1 MSVDFGYFRRWFGNF
16 AVTDNRALAATDFTA
31 FSVTTPVDPRLPG
44 GGGNVISGF
53 YDANRIVAQD
63 NYFTSA
69 SSYGSQIQHW
79 NGIDL
84 TANIRPGQGM
94 LLQGG
99 LSTGRTMTDNCE
111 ILAKLPEIS
120 PLGVPYCHQVT
131 DFLTQVK
138 FFGSYTVPKVDVQ
151 VSGAYQSLPGP
162 QLAANQVIANAVVKP
177 SLGRDLIG
185 GAANV
190 TVNLVPPGTLFG
202 DRLNQLDLRFAKLL
216 KYGRMRTSVNLDL
229 YNAFNVATVLA
240 ENSTYSNSSL
250 TGWRVPT
257 TIVTARFAKIS
268 LQFDF

>member
-1 MSVDFGYFRRWFGNF
+1 V
-16 AVTDNRALAATDFTA
+16 L
-31 FSVTTPVDPRLPG
+31 
-44 GGGNVISGF
+44 SGF
-53 YDANRIVAQD
+53 YDANKIVAQD

-69 SSYGSQIQHW
+69 SSYGSQIQRW

-99 LSTGRTMTDNCE
+99 LSTGRTVTDNCE
-111 ILAKLPEIS
+111 ILAKLPEVS

-138 FFGSYTVPKVDVQ
+138 FFGSYTVPRVDVQ
-151 VSGAYQSLPGP
+151 VSGAFQSIPGP
-162 QLAANQVIANAVVKP
+162 QLAANQVVANAAVKP

-216 KYGRMRTSVNLDL
+216 KYGRTRTSVNLDL
-229 YNAFNVATVLA
+229 YNAFNVSTVLA
-240 ENSTYSNSSL
+240 ENSTYSNASL